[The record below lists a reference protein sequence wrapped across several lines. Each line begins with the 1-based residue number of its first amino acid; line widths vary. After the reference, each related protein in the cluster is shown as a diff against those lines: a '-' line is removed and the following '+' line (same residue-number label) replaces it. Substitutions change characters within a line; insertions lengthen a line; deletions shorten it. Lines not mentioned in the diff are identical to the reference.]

1 MEISWIGLVMGVLLL
16 AFPLYIIYTFD
27 ARRMGKFLTAAGW
40 FVMVVVVCGL
50 AMQALMACNSVVIT
64 ILAGVVLVILGTI
77 LSLRYA
83 RLKVS
88 RLIVPAVAG
97 SLAASIAAA
106 FYVLLGVLGVKIPLD
121 ARYFFPLIALA
132 TGCSV
137 GINAHALHIYYMGLR
152 HHRQLY
158 YYIIGNGG
166 THREA
171 VGYFMKRCFQAALIP
186 AMKQMSIIGLTTAPV
201 VFFAMILGGTDVW
214 TAVWF
219 QIVLVLVT
227 VNVSLLSLWIT
238 LQIGRRYSF
247 DQYESLR
254 PVGRVGKATATE
266 SRPSATTNEAS
277 QSSAISAS
285 HAEPRQT
292 DSESR
297 QPES

>member
-16 AFPLYIIYTFD
+16 AFPLYIIYAFD
-27 ARRMGKFLTAAGW
+27 ARRMGKFLTAVGW

-50 AMQALMACNSVVIT
+50 VMQALMACNSVVIT

-88 RLIVPAVAG
+88 RLIIPAVAG
-97 SLAASIAAA
+97 SLVASMAAVV
-106 FYVLLGVLGVKIPLD
+106 FVLLGVLGLNPLD
-121 ARYFFPLIALA
+121 ARYLFPFIALS

-137 GINAHALHIYYMGLR
+137 GLNAHALHIYYMGLR

-171 VGYFMKRCFQAALIP
+171 VSYFMKRCFQAALIP
-186 AMKQMSIIGLTTAPV
+186 AMKQMSIVGLTVAPV
-201 VFFAMILGGTDVW
+201 VFFAMVLGETDVW

-219 QIVLVLVT
+219 QIVFVLVT
-227 VNVSLLSLWIT
+227 VNVSLLSLWVT

-254 PVGRVGKATATE
+254 PVGSGGKTPPTVKE
-266 SRPSATTNEAS
+266 PS

-285 HAEPRQT
+285 HAEPQQT

-297 QPES
+297 QPEA